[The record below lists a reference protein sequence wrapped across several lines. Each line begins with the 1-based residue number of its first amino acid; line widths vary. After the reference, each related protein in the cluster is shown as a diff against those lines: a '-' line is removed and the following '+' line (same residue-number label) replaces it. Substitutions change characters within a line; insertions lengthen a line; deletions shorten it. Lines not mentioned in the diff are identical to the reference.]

1 MYTLKIS
8 RVGNSLGITLPKEAL
23 EKLKVQEGDS
33 VFVTETPT
41 GIIITAGNPD
51 FEKAMEAYRKVS
63 TKYRNAL
70 HELGK

>member
-8 RVGNSLGITLPKEAL
+8 RVGNSLAITLPKETL

-41 GIIITAGNPD
+41 GIIITA
-51 FEKAMEAYRKVS
+51 
-63 TKYRNAL
+63 
-70 HELGK
+70 

>member
-1 MYTLKIS
+1 MGL
-8 RVGNSLGITLPKEAL
+8 TLPQEAL

-33 VFVTETPT
+33 VFVTETP
-41 GIIITAGNPD
+41 AGVMTYCNPD

-63 TKYRNAL
+63 TKYRNAV

>member
-8 RVGNSLGITLPKEAL
+8 RVGNSLAITLPQEAL

-41 GIIITAGNPD
+41 GIIITASNPD